1 MGADEGKEGAVRV
14 LAIDPGPIDSAWV
27 IWDGMKID
35 DHGKCPN
42 GEIISLLSDREDFS
56 DPCHIVAIEMIASYG
71 MPVGK
76 EVFETCVWIGRFQ
89 QTAENRGMPVELIP
103 RREVKL
109 HLCNSVRAK
118 DANVRQAL
126 IDKVGPQG
134 KKASPGPT
142 YGIKADEWAA
152 LGLAVT
158 ALHQEICGA
167 F

>member
-1 MGADEGKEGAVRV
+1 MRI
-14 LAIDPGPIDSAWV
+14 LAIDPGSEQSAWV
-27 IWDGMKID
+27 IWDGTKIV
-35 DHGKCPN
+35 DHGKCSN

-71 MPVGK
+71 MPVGR

-89 QTAENRGMPVELIP
+89 QTAENRGMPVKLIP

-126 IDKVGPQG
+126 IDKVGPRG

>member
-1 MGADEGKEGAVRV
+1 MKILAVDPGSEQSALVLWDGSQILDHRKEPNEDIISHIILLQYDI
-14 LAIDPGPIDSAWV
+14 LAIE
-27 IWDGMKID
+27 
-35 DHGKCPN
+35 
-42 GEIISLLSDREDFS
+42 EI
-56 DPCHIVAIEMIASYG
+56 CSYG
-71 MPVGK
+71 MPVGR
-76 EVFETCVWIGRFQ
+76 EVFQTCIWTGRYI
-89 QTAENRGMPVELIP
+89 QTAANHQRPYELIP

-134 KKASPGPT
+134 KKACPGPT

-152 LGLAVT
+152 LGLALT
-158 ALHQEICGA
+158 AYHQEIAGA